1 MGFGFFVCSKR
12 KKCEMRLRFRARVV
26 VTPRRRRRRTDGRTD
41 VQSIATFDFVTADR
55 DGVERDAEMWK
66 QTENARVI

>member
-12 KKCEMRLRFRARVV
+12 KKCEMRLRFRASLSSRPDADVE
-26 VTPRRRRRRTDGRTD
+26 GRTD
-41 VQSIATFDFVTADR
+41 VQSSAIFDPCDADR
-55 DGVERDAEMWK
+55 DGVERRVRWK

>member
-12 KKCEMRLRFRARVV
+12 KKCEMRLRFRARRHAP
-26 VTPRRRRRRTDGRTD
+26 TPTSRDGRTDGRTD
-41 VQSIATFDFVTADR
+41 VQSIATFDPCDADR
-55 DGVERDAEMWK
+55 DGVERHARWK